1 MAATIRSVETM
12 VVALPRE
19 IPYLGPLGEGEH
31 VNERGYFVR
40 RGNRTIYPSTD
51 RSVIMKVT
59 ANDGTVGWGETY
71 GIVAPQA
78 VLAIISDVL
87 GPLLVGRE
95 AVDIPAIW
103 DALYALMRVRGHWS
117 GFFTDAIAG
126 VDIALWDLA
135 GKLAGRS
142 VADMLGGARR
152 ARIPAYAS
160 GLPRASLAERVAL
173 AQELAAL
180 GFRGIKFAA
189 VISQQSAQQGAHGS
203 HQSVVDEM
211 RALRR
216 ALGDEIE
223 IMVDLHWKYTPTEA
237 ITLIRALEPYRPYFA
252 EAPCAPEDIDGQ
264 ADVAANVTVPIAGG
278 EEWSTLFQ
286 VRPRLAHRCVA
297 IVQPEV
303 AHTGLSQF
311 VAIGKYAAAQGVR
324 VVPHATIGV
333 GIFHAASLLGAASL
347 ADVPFHEHQHSV
359 FDANLRFVE
368 TQMRCVEGH
377 FELPRGPGLGVE
389 PKAELWKHIVKF

>member
-1 MAATIRSVETM
+1 MAATIRSVETI
-12 VVALPRE
+12 VVSLPRE
-19 IPYLGPLGEGEH
+19 TPYLGPLGEGEH

-40 RGNRTIYPSTD
+40 RGNRTIYPTTD
-51 RSVIMKVT
+51 RSAIVKVI

-103 DALYALMRVRGHWS
+103 DELYALMRVRGHWS

-142 VADMLGGARR
+142 VADMLGGPRR

-189 VISQQSAQQGAHGS
+189 VISQQSAQQGS

-211 RALRR
+211 SALRL
-216 ALGDEIE
+216 ALGNEIE
-223 IMVDLHWKYTPTEA
+223 IMIDLHWKYTPTEA

-264 ADVAANVTVPIAGG
+264 ADVVYGVNLLAFRACETLGDIVQNDPRHALPIIPTRVGAVD
-278 EEWSTLFQ
+278 SR
-286 VRPRLAHRCVA
+286 VRPA
-297 IVQPEV
+297 
-303 AHTGLSQF
+303 
-311 VAIGKYAAAQGVR
+311 
-324 VVPHATIGV
+324 
-333 GIFHAASLLGAASL
+333 
-347 ADVPFHEHQHSV
+347 
-359 FDANLRFVE
+359 
-368 TQMRCVEGH
+368 H
-377 FELPRGPGLGVE
+377 FEGASSRPAPHQSYLPS
-389 PKAELWKHIVKF
+389 KCSITI

>member
-1 MAATIRSVETM
+1 MLATIRSVETI

-19 IPYLGPLGEGEH
+19 VPYLGPLGEGEH

-40 RGNRTIYPSTD
+40 RGNRTIYPTTD
-51 RSVIMKVT
+51 RSAIVKITVS
-59 ANDGTVGWGETY
+59 DGTVGWGETY

-78 VLAIISDVL
+78 VVAIISDVL
-87 GPLLVGRE
+87 GPLLVGRDPI
-95 AVDIPAIW
+95 DIPAIW
-103 DALYALMRVRGHWS
+103 DELYALMRVRGHWS

-126 VDIALWDLA
+126 IDIALWDLA
-135 GKLAGRS
+135 GKLAKRS
-142 VADMLGGARR
+142 VTDLLGGARR
-152 ARIPAYAS
+152 ASIPAYAS
-160 GLPRASLAERVAL
+160 GLPRASLAERVSMAQAL
-173 AQELAAL
+173 AAQ

-189 VISQQSAQQGAHGS
+189 VVSQQGV
-203 HQSVVDEM
+203 HQDIVGEM

-216 ALGDEIE
+216 ALGDGIE

-278 EEWSTLFQ
+278 EEWSTVFQ
-286 VRPRLAHRCVA
+286 ARTRLAHHCVG

-311 VAIGKYAAAQGVR
+311 VAIGKLAAMQGVR
-324 VVPHATIGV
+324 VIPHATIGV

-347 ADVPFHEHQHSV
+347 PDVPFHEHQHSV
-359 FDANLRFVE
+359 FDANVRFVD
-368 TQMRCVEGH
+368 TRMRCVDGR
-377 FELPRGPGLGVE
+377 FELPRGAGLGVE
-389 PKAELWKHIVKF
+389 PKAELWKHIVGS

>member
-1 MAATIRSVETM
+1 MAATIRSVETI
-12 VVALPRE
+12 VVALPRD

-40 RGNRTIYPSTD
+40 RGNRTIYPTTD
-51 RSVIMKVT
+51 RSVIIKVT

-78 VLAIISDVL
+78 VVAIISDVL
-87 GPLLVGRE
+87 GPLLVGRDPI
-95 AVDIPAIW
+95 DIPAIW
-103 DALYALMRVRGHWS
+103 DELYALMRVRGHWS

-126 VDIALWDLA
+126 IDIALWDLA

-142 VADMLGGARR
+142 VADMLGGARH
-152 ARIPAYAS
+152 ASIPAYAS
-160 GLPRASLAERVAL
+160 GLPRASLAERVSL
-173 AQELAAL
+173 AQELVAQ

-189 VISQQSAQQGAHGS
+189 VVSQQGAH
-203 HQSVVDEM
+203 QDIVDEM
-211 RALRR
+211 CALRR
-216 ALGDEIE
+216 ELGDAIE

-237 ITLIRALEPYRPYFA
+237 ITLIRALEAYRPYFA

-278 EEWSTLFQ
+278 EEWSTVFQ
-286 VRPRLAHRCVA
+286 ARPRLAHRCVSV
-297 IVQPEV
+297 VQPEV

-311 VAIGKYAAAQGVR
+311 VAIGKLAAAQGVR
-324 VVPHATIGV
+324 VIPHATIGI
-333 GIFHAASLLGAASL
+333 GIFHAASLLGSVNL
-347 ADVPFHEHQHSV
+347 PDVPFHEHQHSV

-368 TQMRCVEGH
+368 TQMRCVDGH

-389 PKAELWKHIVKF
+389 PKAELWKHIVKL

>member
-1 MAATIRSVETM
+1 MAATIRSVETI

-19 IPYLGPLGEGEH
+19 IPYLGPLSEDER

-40 RGNRTIYPSTD
+40 RGNRTIYPTTD
-51 RSVIMKVT
+51 RSAIVKVI

-103 DALYALMRVRGHWS
+103 DELYALMRVRGHWS

-126 VDIALWDLA
+126 VDIALWDLS

-142 VADMLGGARR
+142 VADLLGGARHET
-152 ARIPAYAS
+152 IPAYAS
-160 GLPRASLAERVAL
+160 GLPRASLAERVTL
-173 AQELAAL
+173 AQELVAQ

-189 VISQQSAQQGAHGS
+189 VISQQGTQQGA

-211 RALRR
+211 RALRD

-237 ITLIRALEPYRPYFA
+237 ITLIRALEPYRPHFA

-278 EEWSTLFQ
+278 EEWSTAFQ
-286 VRPRLAHRCVA
+286 VRTRLAHRCVG

-311 VAIGKYAAAQGVR
+311 VAIGKLAAAQGVR
-324 VVPHATIGV
+324 IIPHATIGV
-333 GIFHAASLLGAASL
+333 GIFHAASLLGAATL

-368 TQMRCVEGH
+368 TQMRCSDGR

-389 PKAELWKHIVKF
+389 PKADLWKHIVNF